1 MGLIVLFLYVF
12 SDAIVSQYTDD
23 VELKSTAKK
32 ILFVLYFSTFPD
44 TYKGMLKGVIRALA
58 LQSKAVYI
66 NLSGHWLVNL
76 TSMYFFA
83 FYLEM
88 GLIGLWISKL
98 VLEYYIFTMYLI
110 LIYRKDWQVIVIQ
123 SKER

>member
-1 MGLIVLFLYVF
+1 M
-12 SDAIVSQYTDD
+12 
-23 VELKSTAKK
+23 
-32 ILFVLYFSTFPD
+32 LYFSTFPD

-83 FYLEM
+83 FYLDM
-88 GLIGLWISKL
+88 GLIGLWYSKL
-98 VLEYYIFTMYLI
+98 ILEIYIFTMYLL
-110 LIYRKDWQVIVIQ
+110 LINSKDWSLIIIE
-123 SKER
+123 SKERQDRDKLILKNNSDKYIKI